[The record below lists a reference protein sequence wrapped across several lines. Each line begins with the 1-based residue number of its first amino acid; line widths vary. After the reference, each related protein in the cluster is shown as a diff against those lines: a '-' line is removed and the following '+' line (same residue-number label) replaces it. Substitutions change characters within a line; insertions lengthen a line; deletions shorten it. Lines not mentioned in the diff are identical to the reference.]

1 MEKEDIILRI
11 KELISENNLSMNKF
25 AKEIC
30 VNQSNLSSMLS
41 GKRPIGDA
49 IINKIV
55 LSYDIRKKWLQT
67 GEGAKYKSPEQIF
80 LDSSFEDKNYRLVPL
95 YNSMDFICNSKKD
108 NITQNNYI
116 LGYIPFVEAREEDVA
131 VTITNDDM
139 SPTYPA
145 GSIIRIR
152 KIELWREV
160 LNYGDVHILEL
171 IDNRKLIKEVK
182 KGSDREH
189 FLLVSHNKTYDSYEI
204 AIKYIRSI
212 WLVLAKYQKV
222 VM

>member
-1 MEKEDIILRI
+1 
-11 KELISENNLSMNKF
+11 MNKF
-25 AKEIC
+25 AKRIG

-41 GKRPIGDA
+41 GKRPIGEA
-49 IINKIV
+49 IINKIYI
-55 LSYDIRKKWLQT
+55 SFDIEKEWLQT
-67 GEGAKYKSPEQIF
+67 GEGEKYKCPKQKVLEGRF
-80 LDSSFEDKNYRLVPL
+80 NGTNYRLVPL
-95 YNSMDFICNSKKD
+95 YSLDVICDSNKDMDALNS
-108 NITQNNYI
+108 YL
-116 LGYIPFVEAREEDVA
+116 LGYIPFVEAKEEDIA
-131 VTITNDDM
+131 IAITNDDM

-145 GSIIRIR
+145 GSIIRIQ
-152 KIELWREV
+152 KVELWKEI
-160 LNYGDVHILEL
+160 LNYGDVHIIEL

-189 FLLVSHNKTYDSYEI
+189 FLLVSHNKEYDSYEV